1 MRDRS
6 WQTFSASC
14 ILLIC
19 ESQIGATLVT
29 TARPTIYV
37 SRLLPDPV
45 MAIVR
50 ERFQLVHDP
59 HDALPT
65 PPLLRE
71 GLCRADMA
79 IVTLGDRIDSE
90 TIQAATRL
98 KILANY
104 AVGYNNI
111 DLAAARQRGLIVTNT
126 PDVLTDATADL
137 TWALILATARRIV
150 EGDALVRSA
159 QWTGWSPTQLLGTEV
174 TGKTLGIIG
183 MGRIGQAV
191 AQRAVGFR
199 MPVRYHTSQLKA
211 ISSLPREWEYRS
223 LRNLLAEVDFATM
236 HVPLTPATHHLIG
249 MRELA
254 WMRPTAFIINTA
266 RGPIVDEAA
275 LVDALKRRI
284 IAGAGLDVY
293 EQEPAIHPALAQLKQ
308 VVLLPHLGSA
318 TLQAR
323 VQMGLVCLENI
334 QAVLEGRP
342 APNQIR

>member
-1 MRDRS
+1 MTER
-6 WQTFSASC
+6 
-14 ILLIC
+14 
-19 ESQIGATLVT
+19 
-29 TARPTIYV
+29 RPTLYL

-50 ERFQLVHDP
+50 ERFQLVQEP
-59 HDALPT
+59 LDALPA
-65 PPLLRE
+65 PSALRE
-71 GLCRADMA
+71 GLCQADAA
-79 IVTLGDRIDSE
+79 IVTLGDKIGTE
-90 TIQAATRL
+90 TIHAATRL

-111 DLAAARQRGLIVTNT
+111 DLATAQARGLIVTNT

-150 EGDALVRSA
+150 EGDALVRSGS
-159 QWTGWSPTQLLGTEV
+159 WTGWGPTQLLGTEV
-174 TGKTLGIIG
+174 SGKILGIIG

-199 MPVRYHTSQLKA
+199 MQVHYHTRQFMTTA
-211 ISSLPREWEYRS
+211 SLPREWEYRS
-223 LRNLLAEVDFATM
+223 LQDLLGEADITTI

-249 MRELA
+249 TRELS
-254 WMRPTAFIINTA
+254 WMKPNAFVINTA
-266 RGPIVDEAA
+266 RGPILDEGA
-275 LVDALKRRI
+275 LVNALKTGI

-293 EQEPAIHPALAQLKQ
+293 EQEPAIHPALAELKQ

-323 VQMGLVCLENI
+323 VQMGLVCLRNI
-334 QAVLEGRP
+334 EAVLTGRQ
-342 APNQIR
+342 APNQIT

>member
-1 MRDRS
+1 MD
-6 WQTFSASC
+6 T
-14 ILLIC
+14 
-19 ESQIGATLVT
+19 
-29 TARPTIYV
+29 RPTLYL

-50 ERFQLVHDP
+50 ERFQLVQDP

-65 PPLLRE
+65 PPVLRE
-71 GLCRADMA
+71 GLCQADAA
-79 IVTLGDRIDSE
+79 IVTLGDRIDAE

-137 TWALILATARRIV
+137 TWALLLATARRVV
-150 EGDALVRSA
+150 EGDALVRSGRWA
-159 QWTGWSPTQLLGTEV
+159 GWSPTQLLGAEV
-174 TGKTLGIIG
+174 SGKTLGIIG

-191 AQRAVGFR
+191 AHRAAGFR
-199 MPVRYHTSQLKA
+199 MPVRYHSRQPLAT
-211 ISSLPREWEYRS
+211 SSLPREWEYRS
-223 LRNLLAEVDFATM
+223 LRDLLEESDVVTI
-236 HVPLTPATHHLIG
+236 HVPLTPATHHLISA
-249 MRELA
+249 RELG
-254 WMRPTAFIINTA
+254 WMRSTAFVINAA
-266 RGPIVDEAA
+266 RGPLVDEAA
-275 LVDALKRRI
+275 LVDALKRGI

-293 EQEPAIHPALAQLKQ
+293 EQEPALYPALAQLKQ

-318 TLQAR
+318 TLHAR

-334 QAVLEGRP
+334 QAVLDGRP
-342 APNQIR
+342 APNQIG